1 MGLNPR
7 LLLFLSLAPGLMAP
21 MARAQDPFVPHGAR
35 FWLGAA
41 ALTGAGLAL
50 DRSLHAFA
58 VTHQTRGFN
67 RAAEDV
73 DPLGRAEYLVP
84 SLVVAAAVPAVFGDW
99 PLAKSALRIGAGYI
113 AADLAGGALRVA
125 VGRHRPDST
134 GNPWRFRPLH
144 PEGDWGSMPSA
155 HITHAV
161 AIAAGI
167 AEESGRPWAAGLAYG
182 VASLVAAQRVYRR
195 AHWASDVAVGAMLS
209 VAVSRRIVRLLDR

>member
-1 MGLNPR
+1 MGLNLR
-7 LLLFLSLAPGLMAP
+7 LLLFLTLAPGPMAP

-35 FWLGAA
+35 FWLVAA
-41 ALTGAGLAL
+41 ALTGAGFAV
-50 DRSLHAFA
+50 DRSLHGFA
-58 VTHQTRGFN
+58 VAHQSRSFN
-67 RAAEDV
+67 RAAQAV

-84 SLVVAAAVPAVFGDW
+84 SLVAAATVPAMFGDW
-99 PLAKSALRIGAGYI
+99 PLAKGALRIGAGYV

-134 GNPWRFRPLH
+134 GNQWRFRPFH

-155 HITHAV
+155 HVTHAF

-182 VASLVAAQRVYRR
+182 VASLVAAQRVYRQ
-195 AHWASDVAVGAMLS
+195 AHWASDVAVGATLS